1 MRAAQ
6 MPLYDPEDPRWDAWR
21 RSQRRSEA
29 EAEFNRRH
37 WRRGERSILARY
49 IVAPM
54 GRLAYG
60 WTVGDTL
67 ALLAV
72 LAFFGLLV
80 QAFGI
85 GTDGYLDAVG
95 Y

>member
-1 MRAAQ
+1 MSAAQ

-29 EAEFNRRH
+29 EAEFNRRY

-60 WTVGDTL
+60 WTAGDTIV
-67 ALLAV
+67 LLAV
-72 LAFFGLLV
+72 LAFALLLGM
-80 QAFGI
+80 AFGI
-85 GTDGYLDAVG
+85 GWDGYFDAVG